1 MTVLVAGGSGKTGL
15 RLVEQLL
22 ALGLTVR
29 VIVRAS
35 HALPESGLGTP
46 QCHGRRGQHSRPFG

>member
-1 MTVLVAGGSGKTGL
+1 MMTVLVAGGSGKTGL

-46 QCHGRRGQHSRPFG
+46 